1 MARSTGTTDRT
12 TTADSGSHP
21 GPSAPPRPPSA
32 TRARRPGWRNPRL
45 LLGLVL
51 VAGSVVLGARLMASA
66 DDTVGVWAVAR
77 DLPAGAT
84 VTGADL
90 QRRQVRFPDAAT
102 ADAYLSSADAVPAGA
117 TLNRPVARGELLPR
131 STFAREA
138 GTDLVEVPLS
148 VAEDD
153 LPATVR
159 QGSVVDVW
167 VTPEVATGS
176 GAVRATRVLTDVTVV
191 AVPRAAD
198 SLAPRSTRQVIVGVS
213 ADRAASLGAA
223 LGGISDGRVVV
234 ARKG

>member
-1 MARSTGTTDRT
+1 MRRPATATRATTSTGPPRT
-12 TTADSGSHP
+12 ET
-21 GPSAPPRPPSA
+21 PRPPTA

-51 VAGSVVLGARLMASA
+51 VAGSVVLGARLLAAA

-84 VTGADL
+84 VGEADL
-90 QRRQVRFPDAAT
+90 ERRQVRFPDSAT
-102 ADAYLSSADAVPAGA
+102 ADAYLSSSDPVPSGS
-117 TLNRPVARGELLPR
+117 TLNRPVSQGELLPR
-131 STFAREA
+131 STFARA
-138 GTDLVEVPLS
+138 TGTDLVEVPVS

-167 VTPEVATGS
+167 VTPEVTTGT
-176 GAVRATRVLTDVTVV
+176 GGVRATRVLTDVTVV
-191 AVPRAAD
+191 AVPRATD
-198 SLAPRSTRQVIVGVS
+198 SLAPRATRQVIVGVPT
-213 ADRAASLGAA
+213 DRAAGLGEA